1 MGDDFSYLPGLSNQ
15 NPVFA
20 TIDVVP
26 FRLTPNMQNF
36 LGPIFTEG
44 ILTSGM
50 MTIGRSLT
58 DPEVFISVPF

>member
-1 MGDDFSYLPGLSNQ
+1 M
-15 NPVFA
+15 FA
-20 TIDVVP
+20 TSDVVP

-44 ILTSGM
+44 ILASGM

-58 DPEVFISVPF
+58 DPEVLDVLMTKISIDVVQV